1 MSKSGQLALVLCFE
15 SWQEYQEELSQE
27 LGEPS
32 HVAFAGCPEPIGYPC
47 LVAAQLTE
55 AQKFVCC
62 YVYPR
67 DAARLQEAQD
77 GFRGPQGPIYDYRTA
92 DTVAPAA
99 ARDYAPTPAGIL
111 LLALMLEMKAVGVL
125 KKAKLFPAL
134 VKAER
139 WLLDNEKQ
147 NREDTSLADMLQ
159 RLWQDDDAN

>member
-55 AQKFVCC
+55 EQKFVCC

-67 DAARLQEAQD
+67 DAARLREAQE
-77 GFRGPQGPIYDYRTA
+77 GFQGPHGPFYEDGPSEPIA
-92 DTVAPAA
+92 ESVAT
-99 ARDYAPTPAGIL
+99 DYAPTPAGIL

-125 KKAKLFPAL
+125 KKANLFPAL
-134 VKAER
+134 AKAER
-139 WLLDNEKQ
+139 WLKDNEKQ
-147 NREDTSLADMLQ
+147 NREDASLAGMLQ